1 MDVGRC
7 QLLGWIRL
15 RLYHISS
22 IRAELGENEI
32 KLVVVVKFY
41 LVIIFPIMIRAVQKI
56 A

>member
-1 MDVGRC
+1 MSTE
-7 QLLGWIRL
+7 LGWFRL

-22 IRAELGENEI
+22 IRAGLGENES